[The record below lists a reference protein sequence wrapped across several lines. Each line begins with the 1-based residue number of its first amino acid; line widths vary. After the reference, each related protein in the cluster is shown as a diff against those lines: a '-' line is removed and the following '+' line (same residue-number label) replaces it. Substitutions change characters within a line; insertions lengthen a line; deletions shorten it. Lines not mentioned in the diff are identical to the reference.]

1 MRKLLAL
8 AVFVG
13 LSWTGSAIAAEA
25 LLIRHDVLTVP
36 MGAEVE
42 LKTGFFIGK
51 AWTADGWVAET
62 AVERDQRTV
71 VFKAKNPGRTVVTA
85 WNLREPHKRIEFEI
99 MVTDD
104 SVQAALTPSLL
115 PGEAD
120 NAYEP
125 PKFDGEH
132 RESVMHDPPDVEQ
145 DVPDFDPTN

>member
-1 MRKLLAL
+1 MRKLFGV

-13 LSWTGSAIAAEA
+13 MSWAGSALAAEA

-62 AVERDQRTV
+62 AVQRDQRTV

-99 MVTDD
+99 MVSDE
-104 SVQAALTPSLL
+104 SMAPALTPSLL

-120 NAYEP
+120 NAYQP
-125 PKFDGEH
+125 PKYEEH
-132 RESVMHDPPDVEQ
+132 HEAVLHDPPELEQ